1 MADAVVVP
9 NVFDGINF
17 EGRRV
22 FVAKGTCVPVVNSP
36 NTRRLKPQFREK
48 LGNRD
53 GLGLFSVH
61 IEEVKKQLRIR
72 QIQRRTRTLFF
83 SPVAI
88 TAIFVGFF
96 AFECVALSGANF
108 CSL

>member
-1 MADAVVVP
+1 MPDAVVVP
-9 NVFDGINF
+9 NIFDSIDL

-36 NTRRLKPQFREK
+36 DTRRLKPQFREK

-61 IEEVKKQLRIR
+61 VEKLEE
-72 QIQRRTRTLFF
+72 
-83 SPVAI
+83 
-88 TAIFVGFF
+88 
-96 AFECVALSGANF
+96 
-108 CSL
+108 

>member
-1 MADAVVVP
+1 MSDTVVVP
-9 NVFDGINF
+9 DIFYYINL

-36 NTRRLKPQFREK
+36 YSRRLKPQFREK

-61 IEEVKKQLRIR
+61 IEEVKKQFRIR
-72 QIQRRTRTLFF
+72 
-83 SPVAI
+83 
-88 TAIFVGFF
+88 
-96 AFECVALSGANF
+96 
-108 CSL
+108 